1 MYPKMSVD
9 IERGAVF
16 ERYVESYFKRRG
28 WTVKRATGNTPAYD
42 LCLTRG
48 PTSIY
53 VECKYDLM
61 SDKTGNY
68 ALEQASLEH
77 TQSSVLII
85 GTLEEAYAV
94 PMDTARQLFN
104 QYPHKQTGDFMW
116 NISAIVP
123 KQIFVMN
130 KYQRLN

>member
-1 MYPKMSVD
+1 MYEKMQID
-9 IERGAVF
+9 IARGQVF
-16 ERYVESYFKRRG
+16 ERFIESYFKRRG

-48 PTSIY
+48 TSSIF
-53 VECKYDLM
+53 VECKYDRM

-85 GTLEEAYAV
+85 GTLDEAYAI
-94 PMDTARQLFN
+94 PMDTARHLFN
-104 QYPHKQTGDFMW
+104 QYPHKQVGDFY
-116 NISAIVP
+116 NNFAAIVP
-123 KQIFVMN
+123 KDIFKLN
-130 KYQRLN
+130 YQRL